1 MHIDRMVFAISGVL
15 VLLCLA
21 LSILLS
27 SRWLIGAAIVGLNMV
42 QAGFSGMCPVAWT
55 LRRMGFESDSVF
67 TGYVR

>member
-15 VLLCLA
+15 ILICIT

-42 QAGFSGMCPVAWT
+42 QAGFTGMCPVAVT
-55 LRRMGFESDSVF
+55 LRKLGFKSESAF
-67 TGYVR
+67 A